1 MLIPQLRY
9 MVEPAKWYNYLN
21 QSTCIA
27 IEGVDD
33 VAMFE
38 ELCQAMT
45 VLDMPNDMQV
55 SRRLKFSGLLM

>member
-1 MLIPQLRY
+1 

-33 VAMFE
+33 VKMFDDLRRAM
-38 ELCQAMT
+38 A
-45 VLDMPNDMQV
+45 VLDMPNEMQV
-55 SRRLKFSGLLM
+55 